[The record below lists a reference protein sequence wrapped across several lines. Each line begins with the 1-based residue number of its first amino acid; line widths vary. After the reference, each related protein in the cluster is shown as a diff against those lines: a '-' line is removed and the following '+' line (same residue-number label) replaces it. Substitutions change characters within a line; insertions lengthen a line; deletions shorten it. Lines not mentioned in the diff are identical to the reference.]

1 MPTNDLIGSLEAAD
15 ILGVNRNTFN
25 RWCVRGKV
33 PIYLTAPSKVGAR
46 LFKRA
51 DIETLA
57 SQPTERAL

>member
-15 ILGVNRNTFN
+15 ILGINRNTFN

-46 LFKRA
+46 LFRRT
-51 DIETLA
+51 DIE
-57 SQPTERAL
+57 ALVKRDAA